1 MQVFGPPGRAEDPN
15 LLVGFRTMD
24 DAAVYK
30 LTDQMA
36 LVQTVDFIP
45 PVVDDPFVFGQI
57 AAANSISDIYAMG
70 GRPLTALN
78 ICNFPTKGIQKS
90 DLAKILEGGFEKAR
104 EAGVAIVGG
113 HTIRDHELKYGL
125 AVTGII
131 DPKKV
136 VTNAGARPGDKI
148 ILTKPIGTGV
158 LIQAYRDGKVDDA
171 VMEKAVKQ
179 MVTLNKTA
187 SELMQSYRAHACT
200 DVTGFG
206 LLGHLFEVAHAS
218 HVSITLNFAKIP
230 CYLESIGLIERHT
243 STGVTAANREMVQG
257 NVTFDETIRDAEQWL
272 LYDPQTS
279 GGLLIFVAAE
289 SAAALLRD
297 LHEAGVKDAQL
308 IGQARALEG
317 QQAIH
322 VANAQGEEP

>member
-1 MQVFGPPGRAEDPN
+1 MQVFRPPPRDEDAN

-24 DAAVYK
+24 DAAVYR
-30 LTDQMA
+30 LTDELA
-36 LVQTVDFIP
+36 LVQTVDFIT

-113 HTIRDHELKYGL
+113 HTIRDNELKYGL

-131 DPKKV
+131 DPKKI
-136 VTNAGARPGDKI
+136 VTNAGAKPGDKI

-158 LIQAYRDGKVDDA
+158 LIQAYRDGRIDDSVLQQA
-171 VMEKAVKQ
+171 VTQ

-187 SELMQSYRAHACT
+187 SELMQKYDAHACT

-206 LLGHLFEVAHAS
+206 LLGHLFEVAQAS
-218 HVSITLNFAKIP
+218 DVSITLDFAKIP
-230 CYLESIGLIERHT
+230 HYAESIDFIELHT
-243 STGVTAANREMVQG
+243 STGVTAANRDMVKG
-257 NVTFDETIRDAEQWL
+257 HVTFDGAIRDAERWL

-289 SAAALLRD
+289 SAAVLLRE
-297 LHEAGVKDAQL
+297 LHDAGVERAQV
-308 IGQARALEG
+308 IGEVRAADG
-317 QQAIH
+317 SPMIH
-322 VANAQGEEP
+322 IAKTKGESR